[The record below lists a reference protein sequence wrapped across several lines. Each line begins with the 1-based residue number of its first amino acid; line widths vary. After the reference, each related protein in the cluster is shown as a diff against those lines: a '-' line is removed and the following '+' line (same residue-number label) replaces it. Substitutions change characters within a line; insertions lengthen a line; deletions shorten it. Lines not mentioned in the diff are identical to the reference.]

1 MSETWKDIIESIRG
15 TEKDFTKCRI
25 SRAILLLSIPMVLEM
40 VMESVFALTDIYFV
54 SRLGS
59 DSVAAVGITESLM
72 SFIYA
77 IGGGLSMAATGMIAR
92 RIGEKKPEKASIAAA
107 QAIIAGFLVS
117 LFLAVPG
124 IFMSSDILRLMGSEN
139 SVIET
144 GHHYTSI
151 MLAGNGIII
160 LLFVNNSIFR
170 SAGDAAISMRVLW
183 FANITNILLDPC
195 LIFGLGPFPEM
206 GVTGAAI
213 ATTIGR
219 GTAVIYQFY
228 LLNRGTNRIQLKL
241 RYIIPR
247 INVMYKLLKLS
258 TGGIGQYVI
267 ATASWIGL
275 YRIVAEFGK
284 EAVAGYTISLR
295 IVIFAL
301 LPSWGLSNAA
311 ATLVGQNL
319 GAKKP
324 QRAARSV
331 WITSI
336 VNAIFLLLIALIFI
350 TVPDYFIEFFRQQ
363 PSVELIG
370 INSLRI
376 ISYGFVFYAVGMVIT
391 QSFNGA
397 GDTYT
402 PTLLNFI
409 CFWLIEMPLAYILSI
424 SIGFNEKGVFWAIV
438 IAESMLTIIGI
449 IIFRRGKWKLR
460 KV

>member
-1 MSETWKDIIESIRG
+1 MSEIWKDIIESIRG

-59 DSVAAVGITESLM
+59 DSVAAVGITESLI

-144 GHHYTSI
+144 GHYYTSI
-151 MLAGNGIII
+151 MLTGNGIII
-160 LLFVNNSIFR
+160 LLFVNNAIFR

-183 FANITNILLDPC
+183 FANITNIVLDPC

-206 GVTGAAI
+206 GVTGAAL

-247 INVMYKLLKLS
+247 INVMYRLLKLS

-331 WITSI
+331 FITSI

-350 TVPDYFIEFFRQQ
+350 TLPDYFIEFFRQQ

-409 CFWLIEMPLAYILSI
+409 CFWLIEIPLAYILSI

>member
-1 MSETWKDIIESIRG
+1 MPEILKDILESIKG
-15 TEKDFTKCRI
+15 TEQDFTKGKI
-25 SRAILLLSIPMVLEM
+25 GRAIILLSIPMVLEM
-40 VMESVFALTDIYFV
+40 AMESIFALTDIFFV
-54 SRLGS
+54 SRLGE
-59 DSVAAVGITESLM
+59 DAVAAVGITESIM
-72 SFIYA
+72 TFMYA

-92 RIGEKKPEKASIAAA
+92 RIGEKRPDKASVAAA
-107 QAIIAGFLVS
+107 QAIIAGLIIS
-117 LFLAVPG
+117 LLLAIPG
-124 IFMSSDILRLMGSEN
+124 IIMTTDILKLMGLEK
-139 SVIET
+139 SVIES
-144 GHHYTSI
+144 GYKYTRI

-160 LLFVNNSIFR
+160 LLFVNNAIFR

-195 LIFGLGPFPEM
+195 LIFGLGPFPKL
-206 GVTGAAI
+206 GVAGAAV

-219 GTAVIYQFY
+219 GSAVIYQFY

-247 INVMYKLLKLS
+247 INIMAQLLKLS
-258 TGGIGQYVI
+258 GGGIGQYLI
-267 ATASWIGL
+267 ATASWIVL

-284 EAVAGYTISLR
+284 EAVAGYTIALR
-295 IVIFAL
+295 IIIFAL
-301 LPSWGLSNAA
+301 LPSWGMSNAA

-331 WITSI
+331 LVTSI
-336 VNAIFLLLIALIFI
+336 ANGLFLLIIALVLVVIPDLFI
-350 TVPDYFIEFFRQQ
+350 GFFHQK
-363 PSVELIG
+363 PEVEEIAVA
-370 INSLRI
+370 SLRI

-402 PTLLNFI
+402 PTVLNFI
-409 CFWLIEMPLAYILSI
+409 CFWLIEIPLAYSLSVI
-424 SIGFNEKGVFWAIV
+424 NGFNERGVFWAIV
-438 IAESMLTIIGI
+438 IAESILTTLGI
-449 IIFRRGKWKLR
+449 IIFYRGKWKLR

>member
-1 MSETWKDIIESIRG
+1 MSGIWKDIIESIRG
-15 TEKDFTKCRI
+15 TEQDFTKCKI

-40 VMESVFALTDIYFV
+40 AMESVFALTDIYFV
-54 SRLGS
+54 SRLGA
-59 DSVAAVGITESLM
+59 DSVAAVGITESIIT
-72 SFIYA
+72 FIYA

-92 RIGEKKPEKASIAAA
+92 RIGEKKPERASIAAA
-107 QAIIAGFLVS
+107 QAIIAGFLIS
-117 LFLAVPG
+117 LLLAVPG
-124 IFMSSDILRLMGSEN
+124 ILMSSDILRLMGSEN

-144 GHHYTSI
+144 GHHYTGI

-160 LLFVNNSIFR
+160 LLFVNNAIFR

-183 FANITNILLDPC
+183 FANITNIVLDPC
-195 LIFGLGPFPEM
+195 LIFGLGPFPEL
-206 GVTGAAI
+206 GVAGAAV

-228 LLNRGTNRIQLKL
+228 LLNKGTNRIQLKL
-241 RYIIPR
+241 KYIIPR
-247 INVMYKLLKLS
+247 VNVMYRLLKLS
-258 TGGIGQYVI
+258 AGGIGQYLI
-267 ATASWIGL
+267 GTASWIVL

-301 LPSWGLSNAA
+301 LPSWGMSNAA

-331 WITSI
+331 WIASF
-336 VNAIFLLLIALIFI
+336 VNALFLLTIALIFI
-350 TVPDYFIEFFRQQ
+350 TIPDYFIRFFRQQ
-363 PSVELIG
+363 PDVELIG
-370 INSLRI
+370 IGSLRI

-391 QSFNGA
+391 QAFNGA

-402 PTLLNFI
+402 PTVLNFI
-409 CFWLIEMPLAYILSI
+409 CFWLIEIPLAYILSI
-424 SIGFNEKGVFWAIV
+424 SIGFNETGVFWAIV
-438 IAESMLTIIGI
+438 IAESMLTILGI
-449 IIFRRGKWKLR
+449 ILFKRGKWKLR

>member
-1 MSETWKDIIESIRG
+1 MSGIWKDIVESIRG
-15 TEKDFTKCRI
+15 TEQDFTKCRM

-40 VMESVFALTDIYFV
+40 AMESVFALTDIYFV
-54 SRLGS
+54 SRLGA
-59 DSVAAVGITESLM
+59 DSVAAVGITESIIT
-72 SFIYA
+72 FIYA

-107 QAIIAGFLVS
+107 QAIIAGFLIS
-117 LFLAVPG
+117 LLLAVPG

-144 GHHYTSI
+144 GHQYTGI

-160 LLFVNNSIFR
+160 LLFVNNAIFR

-183 FANITNILLDPC
+183 FANITNIVLDPC
-195 LIFGLGPFPEM
+195 LIFGLGPFPEL
-206 GVTGAAI
+206 GVAGAAV

-228 LLNRGTNRIQLKL
+228 LLNKGTNRIQLKL

-247 INVMYKLLKLS
+247 IDVMYSLLKLS
-258 TGGIGQYVI
+258 AGGIGQYLI

-331 WITSI
+331 WITSM
-336 VNAIFLLLIALIFI
+336 VNAIFLLIIALIFI
-350 TVPDYFIEFFRQQ
+350 TIPDYFIKFFRQQ
-363 PSVELIG
+363 PDVELIG
-370 INSLRI
+370 IGSLRI
-376 ISYGFVFYAVGMVIT
+376 ISYGFVFYAIGMVIT
-391 QSFNGA
+391 QAFNGA

-402 PTLLNFI
+402 PTVLNFI
-409 CFWLIEMPLAYILSI
+409 CFWLIEIPLAYILSI
-424 SIGFNEKGVFWAIV
+424 SIGFNETGVFWAIV
-438 IAESMLTIIGI
+438 IAESMLTILGI
-449 IIFRRGKWKLR
+449 IIFKRGKWKLR

>member
-1 MSETWKDIIESIRG
+1 MSDIWKDIIDSIRG
-15 TEKDFTKCRI
+15 TEKDFTRCRI

-40 VMESVFALTDIYFV
+40 AMESVFALTDIYFV
-54 SRLGS
+54 SRLGA
-59 DSVAAVGITESLM
+59 DSVAAVGLTESIIT
-72 SFIYA
+72 FVYA
-77 IGGGLSMAATGMIAR
+77 IGGGLSMAATGIIAR

-107 QAIIAGFLVS
+107 QAIIAGFMIS
-117 LFLAVPG
+117 MILAVPG

-144 GHHYTSI
+144 GHHYTRI

-160 LLFVNNSIFR
+160 LLFVNNAIFR

-183 FANITNILLDPC
+183 FANIINIILDPC
-195 LIFGLGPFPEM
+195 LIFGLGPFPEL
-206 GVTGAAI
+206 GVTGAAL

-219 GTAVIYQFY
+219 GTAVMYQFY
-228 LLNRGTNRIQLKL
+228 LLNKGTNRIQLKL
-241 RYIIPR
+241 KHIIPR
-247 INVMYKLLKLS
+247 INIMYSLLRLS
-258 TGGIGQYVI
+258 AGGIGQYMI

-284 EAVAGYTISLR
+284 EAVAGYTISIR
-295 IVIFAL
+295 IIIFAL

-319 GAKKP
+319 GARKP
-324 QRAARSV
+324 QRAERSV
-331 WITSI
+331 VITSI
-336 VNAIFLLLIALIFI
+336 VNASFLLIIALIFI
-350 TVPDYFIEFFRQQ
+350 TVPDYFIQFFHQD
-363 PSVELIG
+363 PAVELIG
-370 INSLRI
+370 TKSLRI
-376 ISYGFVFYAVGMVIT
+376 ISYGFVFYATGMVIT

-409 CFWLIEMPLAYILSI
+409 CFWIIEIPLAYLLSI
-424 SIGFNEKGVFWAIV
+424 SIGFNETGVFWAIV
-438 IAESMLTIIGI
+438 IAESLLTIFGI
-449 IIFRRGKWKLR
+449 IIFKRGKWKLR

>member
-1 MSETWKDIIESIRG
+1 MSNIWKDIIESIRG
-15 TEKDFTKCRI
+15 TEQDFTKCRI

-40 VMESVFALTDIYFV
+40 TMESVFALTDIYFV
-54 SRLGS
+54 SRLGA
-59 DSVAAVGITESLM
+59 DSVAAVGITESIIT
-72 SFIYA
+72 FIYA

-107 QAIIAGFLVS
+107 QAIIAGFLIS
-117 LFLAVPG
+117 LLLAIPG
-124 IFMSSDILRLMGSEN
+124 IFMSSNILRLMGSEN

-144 GHHYTSI
+144 GHQYTGI

-160 LLFVNNSIFR
+160 LLFVNNAIFR

-183 FANITNILLDPC
+183 YANITNIVLDPC
-195 LIFGLGPFPEM
+195 LIFGLGPFPEL
-206 GVTGAAI
+206 GLTGAAV

-228 LLNRGTNRIQLKL
+228 LLNKGTKRIKLKL
-241 RYIIPR
+241 RYIVPR
-247 INVMYKLLKLS
+247 INVMYRLLRLS
-258 TGGIGQYVI
+258 AGGIGQYII
-267 ATASWIGL
+267 ATASWIVL
-275 YRIVAEFGK
+275 YRIVSEFGK

-301 LPSWGLSNAA
+301 LPSWGMSNAA

-331 WITSI
+331 WITSL
-336 VNAIFLLLIALIFI
+336 VNAVFLLIIALIFI
-350 TVPDYFIEFFRQQ
+350 TIPEYFIKFFHQQ
-363 PSVELIG
+363 PDVELIG
-370 INSLRI
+370 IGSLRI
-376 ISYGFVFYAVGMVIT
+376 ISYGFVFYAIGMVIT
-391 QSFNGA
+391 QAFNGA

-402 PTLLNFI
+402 PTILNFI
-409 CFWLIEMPLAYILSI
+409 CFWLIEIPLAYILSI
-424 SIGFNEKGVFWAIV
+424 SIGFDETGVFWAIV
-438 IAESMLTIIGI
+438 IAESMLTILGI
-449 IIFRRGKWKLR
+449 IVFKRGKWKLR